1 MGDVAMLVPVVCS
14 LAKQYPH
21 VRITVLSRPF
31 AHSFFEN
38 LAPNVHFMSA
48 DLKKE
53 YKGVKGLN
61 TLYRRLIAK
70 KFTAIADCH
79 DVLRTKY
86 LRMRYNLSHYK
97 VAHINKHRTDKHRLT
112 RTNNKQLKPLQSAF
126 LNYADVF
133 KKLGYP
139 IELNFDSLIDRQHVN
154 LDNLLS
160 TLQISQKQ
168 EPWIGIAP
176 FAAHTGKIYPIERM
190 EQVIRILTEKH
201 PDIKVFLFGGG
212 AKEMAVLKE
221 WEQRYRQCCCAS
233 ERLDGLQNELLLM
246 SQLNVMLSMD
256 SANMHLASLVAT
268 PVVSVW
274 GATHPFAGFLGW
286 NQRMEDA
293 VQTELDCRP
302 CSIYGS
308 KKCQR
313 GDYACMNN
321 IMPETIVEKVETYL

>member
-31 AHSFFEN
+31 AHCFFEN

-139 IELNFDSLIDRQHVN
+139 IELNFESLIDKLNIN
-154 LDNLLS
+154 LDNLHTS
-160 TLQISQKQ
+160 LQLSQKQ

-201 PDIKVFLFGGG
+201 PNIKVFLFGGG